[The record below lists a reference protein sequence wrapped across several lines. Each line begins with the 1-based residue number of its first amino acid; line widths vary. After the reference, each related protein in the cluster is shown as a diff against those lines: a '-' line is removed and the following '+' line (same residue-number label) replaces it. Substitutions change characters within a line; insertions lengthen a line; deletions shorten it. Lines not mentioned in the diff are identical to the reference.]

1 MNKYLSKI
9 DSLLDTHTPFKK
21 LNKKKLKF
29 LPKLWITQGLQNSVK
44 NKNNIYSKFMK
55 CKYKIMNER
64 ISS

>member
-21 LNKKKLKF
+21 LNKKKLKL

>member
-1 MNKYLSKI
+1 MNIHLSKT
-9 DSLLDTHTPFKK
+9 DSLLDTHTSFKK

-29 LPKLWITQGLQNSVK
+29 LPKPWITQGLQNSVK

>member
-55 CKYKIMNER
+55 YKYKIMNER

>member
-21 LNKKKLKF
+21 LNQKKLKF

-55 CKYKIMNER
+55 YKYKIMNER

>member
-1 MNKYLSKI
+1 MNKHLSKT
-9 DSLLDTHTPFKK
+9 DSLLNTHASFKK

-29 LPKLWITQGLQNSVK
+29 LPKPWITQGLQNSVK

>member
-44 NKNNIYSKFMK
+44 NKNNIFSKFMK